1 MRNNIKKKKQNYE
14 IYWVCSHNGVSGV
27 RCKNKNLTEA
37 NIANT
42 FIALYN
48 KLRQNEAIVLDYA
61 IHQLS
66 NLKSRLSGS
75 ISAISEI
82 DEEIADLS
90 EQDSMF
96 ARLRA
101 DEIMDDVTYTEQTSE
116 IKQRI
121 AELRSRRLRLLNED
135 SDETSIEALRKL
147 KE

>member
-1 MRNNIKKKKQNYE
+1 
-14 IYWVCSHNGVSGV
+14 
-27 RCKNKNLTEA
+27 
-37 NIANT
+37 
-42 FIALYN
+42 
-48 KLRQNEAIVLDYA
+48 
-61 IHQLS
+61 
-66 NLKSRLSGS
+66 
-75 ISAISEI
+75 
-82 DEEIADLS
+82 
-90 EQDSMF
+90 MF

>member
-1 MRNNIKKKKQNYE
+1 M
-14 IYWVCSHNGVSGV
+14 
-27 RCKNKNLTEA
+27 
-37 NIANT
+37 
-42 FIALYN
+42 YN

-82 DEEIADLS
+82 DEIADLS

>member
-1 MRNNIKKKKQNYE
+1 M
-14 IYWVCSHNGVSGV
+14 
-27 RCKNKNLTEA
+27 
-37 NIANT
+37 
-42 FIALYN
+42 YN

-66 NLKSRLSGS
+66 NLKSRLSRS